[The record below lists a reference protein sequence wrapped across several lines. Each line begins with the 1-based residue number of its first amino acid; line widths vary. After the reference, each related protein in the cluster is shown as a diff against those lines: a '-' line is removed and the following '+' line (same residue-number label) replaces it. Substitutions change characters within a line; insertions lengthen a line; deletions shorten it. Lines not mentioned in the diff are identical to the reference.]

1 FSSLPTITNSITIDG
16 TTQPGYAG
24 MPLIVFNGAGR
35 PGFLIAAGHS
45 TVRALVVMDCGTASV
60 PASGIVLSTNGGNV
74 IAGCFIG
81 CDATGTN
88 SGYQKNNYLHGIQ
101 IDNSPNNVIG
111 GTNAADR
118 NIIFGNGGSGVAISG
133 AGATNNL
140 VEGNYI
146 GLNLAGTPGYP
157 NGFTSF
163 NVPNV
168 LITNAPRNT
177 IGGVVAGAR
186 NAIAGYADGIRLAG
200 LGATGNQ
207 IQGNYIGTAPNGSA
221 FPGGYNKYYY
231 RGVWIVNAPSNTV
244 GGAVSGAGNLIS
256 GTSYG
261 ITISGTNANANV
273 IQGNFIGTD
282 VSGTSTNDNY
292 MGIYI
297 SQGAQGTLI
306 GGAVAGARNL
316 ISANDSEGIYIS
328 GSSDNV
334 VQGNFI
340 GTDITGTAALG
351 NTPPGYLG
359 SGVMIDSYLFPA
371 TNNLIG
377 GASAGARNIISGNHD
392 TGIEF
397 GYGPSNNVVQGNFIG
412 TDVTGNQPLGNVND
426 GVLIGGALSTL
437 IGGTNSGDGNV
448 ISANGGNGVD
458 VQSGATGTVIQGNTV
473 GLTFSSVLSAA
484 KPAPSGKP
492 RPQDGPVVVF
502 LLDGQNPILDYF
514 TDKIQVGPPI
524 GFGSGFPGG
533 NFIGVSDGGNGV
545 AVVGGSGVTVS
556 GGFYYVA
563 GKTGTLINNAGDI
576 QPSPIITT

>member
-1 FSSLPTITNSITIDG
+1 MSLRKLLTGGFALAGISLSSFGATFTVTNTLDSGAGSLRQAISDANGTSGANLITFNIPGSGVQTISIFSSLPTITNSITIDG

-88 SGYQKNNYLHGIQ
+88 SGFQKNNYLHGIQ

-200 LGATGNQ
+200 LGAHRQ
-207 IQGNYIGTAPNGSA
+207 SDSRQL
-221 FPGGYNKYYY
+221 Y
-231 RGVWIVNAPSNTV
+231 RDGAQRV
-244 GGAVSGAGNLIS
+244 GVSGRL
-256 GTSYG
+256 
-261 ITISGTNANANV
+261 
-273 IQGNFIGTD
+273 Q
-282 VSGTSTNDNY
+282 
-292 MGIYI
+292 
-297 SQGAQGTLI
+297 
-306 GGAVAGARNL
+306 
-316 ISANDSEGIYIS
+316 
-328 GSSDNV
+328 
-334 VQGNFI
+334 
-340 GTDITGTAALG
+340 
-351 NTPPGYLG
+351 
-359 SGVMIDSYLFPA
+359 
-371 TNNLIG
+371 
-377 GASAGARNIISGNHD
+377 
-392 TGIEF
+392 
-397 GYGPSNNVVQGNFIG
+397 
-412 TDVTGNQPLGNVND
+412 
-426 GVLIGGALSTL
+426 
-437 IGGTNSGDGNV
+437 
-448 ISANGGNGVD
+448 
-458 VQSGATGTVIQGNTV
+458 
-473 GLTFSSVLSAA
+473 
-484 KPAPSGKP
+484 
-492 RPQDGPVVVF
+492 
-502 LLDGQNPILDYF
+502 
-514 TDKIQVGPPI
+514 
-524 GFGSGFPGG
+524 
-533 NFIGVSDGGNGV
+533 
-545 AVVGGSGVTVS
+545 
-556 GGFYYVA
+556 
-563 GKTGTLINNAGDI
+563 
-576 QPSPIITT
+576 